1 MSSYFK
7 LLASRISFDF
17 DGVLSTPRGRKLA
30 KLIIDGGATVFIIT
44 ARMRTESE
52 AVYKAANELGIK
64 KERII
69 FTNHRDK
76 WHVMDQYRIG
86 THYDNNEEQITK
98 INEKTNTKGVLF
110 SA

>member
-1 MSSYFK
+1 MRLK
-7 LLASRISFDF
+7 LLASRISFDY

-30 KLIIDGGATVFIIT
+30 KLLIEGGATVYIIT
-44 ARMRTESE
+44 ARMRNQSDDVFKTAEL
-52 AVYKAANELGIK
+52 LGIK
-64 KERII
+64 KERVI

-76 WHVMDQYRIG
+76 WHVMEQYRIG
-86 THYDNNEEQITK
+86 THYDNNQEQITK

>member
-1 MSSYFK
+1 MKLK

-30 KLIIDGGATVFIIT
+30 KLIMDGGATVYIIT
-44 ARMRTESE
+44 ARMRNQSE
-52 AVYKAANELGIK
+52 DVFKVADDLGIK
-64 KERII
+64 RERII

-76 WHVMDQYRIG
+76 WHVMEQYRIG
-86 THYDNNEEQITK
+86 THYDNNAEQIKK
-98 INEKTNTKGVLF
+98 INEKTSTKGIQF

>member
-1 MSSYFK
+1 MRLK
-7 LLASRISFDF
+7 LLASRISFDY

-30 KLIIDGGATVFIIT
+30 KLLIEGGATVYIIT
-44 ARMRTESE
+44 ARMRTQSDE
-52 AVYKAANELGIK
+52 VYKTAELLGIK
-64 KERII
+64 KERVI

-86 THYDNNEEQITK
+86 THYDNNPEQIKK
-98 INEKTNTKGVLF
+98 INEKTTTKGVQF

>member
-1 MSSYFK
+1 MKLK

-30 KLIIDGGATVFIIT
+30 KHIIDGGATVYIIT
-44 ARMRTESE
+44 ARMRNQSE
-52 AVYKAANELGIK
+52 DVFKVADDLGIK
-64 KERII
+64 RERII

-76 WHVMDQYRIG
+76 WHVMEQHRIG
-86 THYDNNEEQITK
+86 THYDNNAEQIKK
-98 INEKTNTKGVLF
+98 INEKTSTKGVQF

>member
-1 MSSYFK
+1 MRLK
-7 LLASRISFDF
+7 LLASRISFDY

-30 KLIIDGGATVFIIT
+30 KLLIEGGATVYIIT
-44 ARMRTESE
+44 ARMRTQSDD
-52 AVYKAANELGIK
+52 VYKTAELLGIK
-64 KERII
+64 KERVI

-86 THYDNNEEQITK
+86 THYDNNPEQIKK
-98 INEKTNTKGVLF
+98 INEKTTTKGVQF

>member
-1 MSSYFK
+1 MKLK

-30 KLIIDGGATVFIIT
+30 KLIMDGGATVYIIT
-44 ARMRTESE
+44 ARMRNQSE
-52 AVYKAANELGIK
+52 DVFKVADDLGIK
-64 KERII
+64 RERII

-76 WHVMDQYRIG
+76 WHVMEQYRIG
-86 THYDNNEEQITK
+86 THYDNNAEQIKK
-98 INEKTNTKGVLF
+98 INEKTNTKGIQF

>member
-1 MSSYFK
+1 MRLK
-7 LLASRISFDF
+7 LLASRISFDY

-30 KLIIDGGATVFIIT
+30 KLIIEGGATVYIIT
-44 ARMRTESE
+44 ARMRNQSES
-52 AVYKAANELGIK
+52 VFKAADELGIK
-64 KERII
+64 RERVI

-76 WHVMDQYRIG
+76 WHVMAQYRIG
-86 THYDNNEEQITK
+86 THYDNNQEQITK